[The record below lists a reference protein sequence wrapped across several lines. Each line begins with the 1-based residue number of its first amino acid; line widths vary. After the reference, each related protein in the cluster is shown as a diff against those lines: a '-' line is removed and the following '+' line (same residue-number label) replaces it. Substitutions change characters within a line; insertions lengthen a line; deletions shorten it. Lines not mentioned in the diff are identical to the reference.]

1 MISICFAPRW
11 PLTLTL
17 SHREREPIEYA
28 DFPASYITPHVP
40 KQHKATEHSVATPS
54 PTGRGNRSSSL
65 IALRNT
71 LPFLFFTRRPAA
83 AQGNPVH
90 RGNSLS
96 LWAEESPLIFS

>member
-1 MISICFAPRW
+1 
-11 PLTLTL
+11 
-17 SHREREPIEYA
+17 
-28 DFPASYITPHVP
+28 
-40 KQHKATEHSVATPS
+40 VATPS

-90 RGNSLS
+90 RGGSLS
-96 LWAEESPLIFS
+96 LWERVGVRAPSHVRRW